1 MVDSD
6 FLTNFDEIHDTEK
19 MLWLGQNTN
28 HLPAHP
34 AVKEVLL
41 KAVSNQTYNNYAPPQ
56 GYEELRELI
65 LRDVVGESSTPD
77 TKVLITDGAIDG
89 LYLVCKRYGDAP
101 TTLITSD
108 PTWVW
113 PLNFAKNQGANVR
126 LLPIYDG
133 SKDYK
138 LQLSDLREALTQGS
152 NPILYLIDPLNP
164 LGSSYTRDELKKI
177 AEVLEETDALV
188 IHDCTYRDFAFD
200 HHLMRDILPKKT
212 ITTYSFSKWL
222 GIAGLRTGAIIA
234 DTPIFEFLLQDQSN
248 ILGSNVL
255 GQQAAIAAFSV
266 KEEWIDE
273 VNTVQRG
280 NQKMIAE
287 VLQMVEGLHPVVY
300 PSNGNFLAVDCQSTG
315 VTATA
320 IAAEF
325 LKREIFIRTSNYHSE
340 VLKDLFLKISTTV
353 PVSWV
358 ERLCDELPSVLSTC
372 AVKGQQ

>member
-1 MVDSD
+1 MVASE
-6 FLTNFDEIHDTEK
+6 LTNFDDIHSTEK
-19 MLWLGQNTN
+19 MLWMGQNTN
-28 HLPAHP
+28 HLQAHP

-41 KAVSNQTYNNYAPPQ
+41 KAVSDQSFNNYAPPQ

-65 LRDVVGESSTPD
+65 LRDVVGDSSPSD
-77 TKVLITDGAIDG
+77 AKVLITDGAIDG

-113 PLNFAKNQGANVR
+113 PLTFAKNQGANVR

-133 SKDYK
+133 LKNYK
-138 LQLSDLREALTQGS
+138 IQLSDLKEALRQSS

-164 LGSSYTRDELKKI
+164 LGSSYTLDELKKI

-200 HHLMRDILPKKT
+200 HHLMREILPKKT

-287 VLQMVEGLHPVVY
+287 ALPMVEGLYPVVY

-315 VTATA
+315 ITASA

-325 LKREIFIRTSNYHSE
+325 LKRGIFIRTSNYHSE
-340 VLKDLFLKISTTV
+340 ALKDFFLKISTTV
-353 PVSWV
+353 PVLWV
-358 ERLCDELPSVLSTC
+358 EKFCEELPSVLSTC
-372 AVKGQQ
+372 SVNVQK

>member
-1 MVDSD
+1 MVASE
-6 FLTNFDEIHDTEK
+6 LTNFDDIHSTEK
-19 MLWLGQNTN
+19 MLWMGQNTN
-28 HLPAHP
+28 HLQAHP
-34 AVKEVLL
+34 AVKEGLL
-41 KAVSNQTYNNYAPPQ
+41 KAVSDQSFNNYAPPQ

-65 LRDVVGESSTPD
+65 LRDVVGDSSRSD
-77 TKVLITDGAIDG
+77 TKVLITDGAING

-113 PLNFAKNQGANVR
+113 PLTFAKNQGANVR

-133 SKDYK
+133 PKNYK
-138 LQLSDLREALTQGS
+138 IQLSDLKEALRQSS

-164 LGSSYTRDELKKI
+164 LGSSYTLDELKKI

-287 VLQMVEGLHPVVY
+287 ALRMVGGLYPVVY

-315 VTATA
+315 ITASA

-325 LKREIFIRTSNYHSE
+325 LKRGIFIRTSNYHSE
-340 VLKDLFLKISTTV
+340 ALKDLFLKISTTV
-353 PVSWV
+353 PVLWV
-358 ERLCDELPSVLSTC
+358 EKFCEELPSVLSTC
-372 AVKGQQ
+372 SLKAQK

>member
-1 MVDSD
+1 MVASE
-6 FLTNFDEIHDTEK
+6 LTNFDDIHSTEK
-19 MLWLGQNTN
+19 MLWMGQNTN
-28 HLPAHP
+28 HLQAHP

-41 KAVSNQTYNNYAPPQ
+41 KAISDQSFNNYAPPQ

-65 LRDVVGESSTPD
+65 LRDVVGDRSPSD

-89 LYLVCKRYGDAP
+89 LYLVCKRYGGAP
-101 TTLITSD
+101 TTVITSD

-113 PLNFAKNQGANVR
+113 PLTFAKNQGANVR
-126 LLPIYDG
+126 LLPIYDR

-138 LQLSDLREALTQGS
+138 IQLSDLKEALRQSS
-152 NPILYLIDPLNP
+152 NPILYLVDPLNP

-177 AEVLEETDALV
+177 AEVLKETDALV

-200 HHLMRDILPKKT
+200 HHLMRDILPKNT

-234 DTPIFEFLLQDQSN
+234 DTPIFDFLLQDQSN

-266 KEEWIDE
+266 KKQWIEE

-287 VLQMVEGLHPVVY
+287 SLRMVGGLYPVVY

-315 VTATA
+315 ITANA

-325 LKREIFIRTSNYHSE
+325 LKRGIFIRTSNYHSE
-340 VLKDLFLKISTTV
+340 GLKDLFLKISTTV
-353 PVSWV
+353 PILWV
-358 ERLCDELPSVLSTC
+358 EKFCEELPSVLSTC
-372 AVKGQQ
+372 SVKVQK

>member
-1 MVDSD
+1 MVASE
-6 FLTNFDEIHDTEK
+6 LTNFDDIHSTEK
-19 MLWLGQNTN
+19 MLWMGQNTN
-28 HLPAHP
+28 HLQAHP

-41 KAVSNQTYNNYAPPQ
+41 KAVSDQSFNNYAPPQ

-65 LRDVVGESSTPD
+65 LRDVVGDSSRSD
-77 TKVLITDGAIDG
+77 TKVLITDGAING

-113 PLNFAKNQGANVR
+113 PLTFAKNQGANVR

-133 SKDYK
+133 SKNYK
-138 LQLSDLREALTQGS
+138 IQLSDLKEALRQSS

-164 LGSSYTRDELKKI
+164 LGSSYTLDELKKI

-188 IHDCTYRDFAFD
+188 IHDCTYRDFALD
-200 HHLMRDILPKKT
+200 HHLMREILPKKT

-234 DTPIFEFLLQDQSN
+234 DTPIFDFLLQDQSN

-266 KEEWIDE
+266 KEQWIDE

-287 VLQMVEGLHPVVY
+287 ALRMVGGLYPVVY

-315 VTATA
+315 ITASA

-325 LKREIFIRTSNYHSE
+325 LKRGIFIRTSNYHSE
-340 VLKDLFLKISTTV
+340 ALKDLFLKISTTV
-353 PVSWV
+353 PVLWV
-358 ERLCDELPSVLSTC
+358 EKFCEELPSVLSTC
-372 AVKGQQ
+372 SLKAQK

>member
-1 MVDSD
+1 MVDSE
-6 FLTNFDEIHDTEK
+6 FLTNFDNIHSAEK
-19 MLWLGQNTN
+19 MLWMGQNTN

-41 KAVSNQTYNNYAPPQ
+41 KAVSNQSYNNYAPPL

-65 LRDVVGESSTPD
+65 MRDVVGVNSSSD

-101 TTLITSD
+101 ATIITSD

-113 PLNFAKNQGANVR
+113 PLTFAKNQGANVR
-126 LLPIYDG
+126 LLPIYNG

-138 LQLSDLREALTQGS
+138 FQLSDLKEALSQSS

-164 LGSSYTRDELKKI
+164 LGSSYTRGELKKI
-177 AEVLEETDALV
+177 AAVLEETDALV
-188 IHDCTYRDFAFD
+188 IHDCTYRDFAFE
-200 HHLMRDILPKKT
+200 HHLIRDILPKKT

-234 DTPIFEFLLQDQSN
+234 DTSIFEFLLQDQSN

-266 KEEWIDE
+266 KEQWIDE
-273 VNTVQRG
+273 VNIVQRR

-287 VLQMVEGLHPVVY
+287 ALRMEEGLNPVVY
-300 PSNGNFLAVDCQSTG
+300 PSNGNFLAVDCQSSG
-315 VTATA
+315 ITASV

-325 LKREIFIRTSNYHSE
+325 LRRGIFIRTSNYHSE
-340 VLKDLFLKISTTV
+340 TLKDLFLKISTTV
-353 PVSWV
+353 PVSWN
-358 ERLCDELPSVLSTC
+358 ERFCEELPRVLSAC
-372 AVKGQQ
+372 SVKNQK

>member
-1 MVDSD
+1 MVASE
-6 FLTNFDEIHDTEK
+6 LTNFDDIHSTEK
-19 MLWLGQNTN
+19 MLWMGQNTN
-28 HLPAHP
+28 HLQAHP

-41 KAVSNQTYNNYAPPQ
+41 KAVSDQSFNNYAPPQ

-65 LRDVVGESSTPD
+65 LRDVVGDSSPSD
-77 TKVLITDGAIDG
+77 AKVLITDGAIDG

-101 TTLITSD
+101 TTVITSD

-113 PLNFAKNQGANVR
+113 PLTFAKNQGANVR

-133 SKDYK
+133 SKNYK
-138 LQLSDLREALTQGS
+138 IQLSDLKEALRQSS

-164 LGSSYTRDELKKI
+164 LGSSYTLDELKKI

-234 DTPIFEFLLQDQSN
+234 DNPIFEFLLQDQSN

-266 KEEWIDE
+266 KEEWINE

-287 VLQMVEGLHPVVY
+287 ALRMVGGLYPVVY

-315 VTATA
+315 ITASA

-325 LKREIFIRTSNYHSE
+325 LKRGIFIRTSNYHSE
-340 VLKDLFLKISTTV
+340 ALKDLFLKISTTV
-353 PVSWV
+353 PVLWV
-358 ERLCDELPSVLSTC
+358 EKFCEELPSVLSTC
-372 AVKGQQ
+372 FAKGQK